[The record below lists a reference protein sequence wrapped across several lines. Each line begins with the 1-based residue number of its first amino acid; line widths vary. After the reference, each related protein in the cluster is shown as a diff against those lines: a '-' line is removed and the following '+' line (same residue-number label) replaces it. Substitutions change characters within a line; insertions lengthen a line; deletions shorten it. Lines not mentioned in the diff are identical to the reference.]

1 MIEPAVLQRL
11 VTYVTHISGDAAITK
26 DFTVFTDFLDET
38 PTFRS
43 YLLQLVLRH
52 DLDSGLKLIERYLE
66 QTEHVLSKALDS
78 ERVRAELHNVVVRC
92 IEQTYWSRSLDFQRD
107 HQHPL
112 ELASRLLLE
121 THEALDA
128 DASNASRLYSFA
140 KIRYAIETFT
150 DFLYAQ
156 LFIDGRIG
164 RDSFTCSW
172 QTVCKVAYQNM
183 LL

>member
-1 MIEPAVLQRL
+1 M
-11 VTYVTHISGDAAITK
+11 THISGDAATTK

-52 DLDSGLKLIERYLE
+52 DLDSGLKLVERYLE
-66 QTEHVLSKALDS
+66 QTERVLRTHSTARNS

-92 IEQTYWSRSLDFQRD
+92 IEQTYWSRALDLQRD

-128 DASNASRLYSFA
+128 DASRASRLYSFA
-140 KIRYAIETFT
+140 KIRYAFETLT

-156 LFIDGRIG
+156 LFNAGRNGIEQYLTY
-164 RDSFTCSW
+164 F
-172 QTVCKVAYQNM
+172 
-183 LL
+183 

>member
-11 VTYVTHISGDAAITK
+11 VTYVTHISGYAAITK

-43 YLLQLVLRH
+43 YLLQLVLRY

-66 QTEHVLSKALDS
+66 ETEHVLRAHSTARDS

-121 THEALDA
+121 TYEALDA

-140 KIRYAIETFT
+140 KIRYAFETFT

-156 LFIDGRIG
+156 LYNAGRIG
-164 RDSFTCSW
+164 RDSFIR
-172 QTVCKVAYQNM
+172 
-183 LL
+183 